1 MLNSSLNLTIKLTIK
16 RAICESDIF
25 LEVLTNHVSIDGDL
39 SICHI
44 LNFQYLTYI
53 GNHVMGVQSQGIA
66 LIVSMY
72 NGISGWQWVWQLLV
86 TREYCFRVFTSQ
98 MLQHFHPKDDFKLY
112 VHLLRAWFFFYYLI
126 CHIITISF
134 ECVTLSATWLLRYQC
149 KSVI

>member
-1 MLNSSLNLTIKLTIK
+1 MKLTIK

-72 NGISGWQWVWQLLV
+72 NGISG
-86 TREYCFRVFTSQ
+86 
-98 MLQHFHPKDDFKLY
+98 
-112 VHLLRAWFFFYYLI
+112 
-126 CHIITISF
+126 
-134 ECVTLSATWLLRYQC
+134 
-149 KSVI
+149 